1 MGHWFINGDIVP
13 RLFHAQY
20 RNNRRSFE
28 RFAEERL
35 SEHGMAHVKAI
46 RKTGLARITR
56 LHDAAPR
63 TILHGDFRLDNLFF
77 AADGSLASIIDWQT
91 VNRGP
96 GALDVAYFIAGS
108 LPPETPEAVIDDLL
122 RSYHDTLVAAGVA
135 DYSFERLL
143 ADYEEALLLLLHRMS
158 GLDQL
163 EFGDDRGVAL
173 MDTWFERFDARLQRV
188 PL

>member
-1 MGHWFINGDIVP
+1 MAYFI
-13 RLFHAQY
+13 A
-20 RNNRRSFE
+20 
-28 RFAEERL
+28 
-35 SEHGMAHVKAI
+35 
-46 RKTGLARITR
+46 
-56 LHDAAPR
+56 
-63 TILHGDFRLDNLFF
+63 
-77 AADGSLASIIDWQT
+77 GSLAAIIDWQT

-122 RSYHDTLVAAGVA
+122 RSYHDALVTTGVV